1 MNQSPPQTVFLRE
14 RTPAPCRLA
23 PEDVDFLLAEHAGHI
38 TLQPTT
44 RRHRY
49 RLTPGHYVGTIVG
62 PSCRLVIRPKIP
74 VTNLFS
80 LLDPLASVAGVADQA
95 EAVPGAEALDFLA
108 GRLAHLLAERA
119 AAGLHRDYAERA
131 EAGPF
136 LQGRLDVASHVR
148 EPAARKDRLHC
159 RFDDFT
165 ADIPCNQVPR
175 ATADLALRCPL
186 LGDGVRAALRRTLAP
201 YAEVTSI
208 PLQPESFS
216 AALPDTATP
225 HLRTAYGPLLDVCR
239 LLAEGLSPDEAAGS
253 LSFSAFLLDMEKV
266 FECYVTRAVEAAFAG
281 SDRFTVAVQRS
292 FVAGRP
298 APGRPDLLMR
308 PDLTIERDGRPWL
321 VVDAKWKDLEATAL
335 EPADVYQVIA
345 YATALGVN
353 RAVLVYPG
361 RRSSI
366 WDFAMAGTRLDLAVH
381 TLRVLGP
388 ATACARS
395 ATRVGLALR
404 GWRRGS

>member
-1 MNQSPPQTVFLRE
+1 MNQSPPRTVFLRE
-14 RTPAPCRLA
+14 RTPATCRLA
-23 PEDVDFLLAEHAGHI
+23 PEDIDFLLAEHASHI
-38 TLQPTT
+38 ALQPTA

-49 RLTPGHYVGTIVG
+49 RLTPGHHVGTIVG
-62 PSCRLVIRPKIP
+62 PSCRLVIHPKIP
-74 VTNLFS
+74 VSNLFG

-108 GRLAHLLAERA
+108 GRLAHLLTERA

-131 EAGPF
+131 ETGPF

-159 RFDDFT
+159 RFEDFT
-165 ADIPCNQVPR
+165 ADVPCNQVPR
-175 ATADLALRCPL
+175 ATGDLVLRCPL
-186 LGDGVRAALRRTLAP
+186 LGEGVRAALRRTLAP

-225 HLRTAYGPLLDVCR
+225 HLRTAYRPLLDVCR

-253 LSFSAFLLDMEKV
+253 LSFPAFLLDMEKV
-266 FECYVTRAVEAAFAG
+266 FECYVTRAVDAAFAG

-292 FVAGRP
+292 FVASRP
-298 APGRPDLLMR
+298 APGRPGLLMR
-308 PDLTIERDGRPWL
+308 PDLTVERDGRPWL
-321 VVDAKWKDLEATAL
+321 VVDAKWKDLESTAL
-335 EPADVYQVIA
+335 EPDDVYQILA
-345 YATALGVN
+345 YATALGIN

-361 RRSSI
+361 RRSST
-366 WDFAMAGTRLDLAVH
+366 WEYPLAHGAFVLANH
-381 TLRVLGP
+381 TLRVFGS
-388 ATACARS
+388 TIACACSCR
-395 ATRVGLALR
+395 RLGQALKR
-404 GWRRGS
+404 ET